1 MGSAP
6 DGFYKILLPN
16 FTSSIKYAI
25 TYTQTTP
32 DTNNDDMQHKL
43 ISIELTRKLLIGSLM
58 IGAGKIKPRKLV
70 TTCDEALLELI
81 TKCLY
86 RDCAALQTNDPRH

>member
-1 MGSAP
+1 MGPAP

-43 ISIELTRKLLIGSLM
+43 ISIELTGKLLIGSLM

-70 TTCDEALLELI
+70 TSDEALLELI
-81 TKCLY
+81 TKCIY